1 MTYLHENNLQEYCA
15 NTLGKY
21 IVVFIFS
28 LFVQLYSV
36 CVSQLTWILKIYPSF
51 GILNNKQYYT
61 MTVQSDKYFIK
72 EIK

>member
-1 MTYLHENNLQEYCA
+1 MTYLRENNLQEYSA

-28 LFVQLYSV
+28 LFLQLYSL

-61 MTVQSDKYFIK
+61 MAVQGDKYFVI